1 MFDIDLPYYLTN
13 LQISF
18 LVMNI
23 IAGFYFV
30 MTRAVDWASLSEAAT
45 MERQGKYLLIFCMVI
60 ALINAL
66 EKGDGGTIGGWLVVM
81 FLQFA
86 TGAIFGIAID
96 KYRRL

>member
-30 MTRAVDWASLSEAAT
+30 MTRTVDWTSLSEAAT
-45 MERQGKYLLIFCMVI
+45 MERQGKYLLMFCMVI

-66 EKGDGGTIGGWLVVM
+66 EKGGGTIGGWLVVM
-81 FLQFA
+81 LLQFA